1 MKILQVYMGPYQVDT
16 GGGVSVYVRNISE
29 RLAKNHDVTVFAT
42 NPGNLP
48 RSEVSN
54 GVRVERFKRIA
65 PSGAYFFSW
74 EMLLRLRQTCSDV
87 VHGHGYQA
95 FPLHLSALSKRRKFI
110 VSAHFHGV
118 GHSAFR
124 NSVIRLTRPIGRRTF
139 QLADRIIAVSEY
151 EKSLVCSQF
160 GLDCSKVSV
169 IPCGVDFSE
178 FEGKKRERQENRSI
192 LYIGRL
198 APYKGVKLLI
208 DVLPRLEDDI
218 VVDIVGRGPMR
229 PILEERARKLN
240 VSARV
245 RFSENLP
252 RSKLVQKLMS
262 SSVLVLPSQ
271 YEAYSMVVAEAL
283 VAGLPCV
290 LTDTSALSEWI
301 DDKTCFRVRFPVD
314 LNELS
319 QTITRALK
327 SEFDRHA
334 LKRQFETKILPWTEV
349 VKRIEGIYEN

>member
-1 MKILQVYMGPYQVDT
+1 MGPYQVDT

-65 PSGAYFFSW
+65 PGGAYFFSW
-74 EMLLRLRQTCSDV
+74 EMLLRLRQTYSDV

-124 NSVIRLTRPIGRRTF
+124 NSLIRLSKPVGRRT
-139 QLADRIIAVSEY
+139 LRSANTIIAVSDF
-151 EKSLVCSQF
+151 EKSLIRDQF
-160 GLDCSKVSV
+160 GLPTDRITV
-169 IPCGVDFSE
+169 IPCGVDLAE
-178 FEGKKRERQENRSI
+178 FECTHKERDRSKSI

-198 APYKGVKLLI
+198 VPYKGVQTLI
-208 DVLPRLEDDI
+208 EVLPTLEKDI
-218 VVDIVGRGPMR
+218 VLEIVGKGPLR
-229 PILEERARKLN
+229 PVLENRAVELKVLE
-240 VSARV
+240 RV
-245 RFSENLP
+245 RFSQNLP
-252 RSKLVQKLMS
+252 RHELVQKYLNA
-262 SSVLVLPSQ
+262 SVFVLPSQ
-271 YEAYSMVVAEAL
+271 YEAYSIVVAEAL
-283 VAGLPCV
+283 CAGLPCV
-290 LTDTSALSEWI
+290 LANTSALKEWI
-301 DDKTCFRVRFPVD
+301 DNQTCFGVNTPLN

-319 QTITRALK
+319 DAIKRALGRK
-327 SEFDRHA
+327 SDLPVF
-334 LKRQFETKILPWTEV
+334 KKWIGSKILDWSEV
-349 VKRIEGIYEN
+349 VNLIENIYQR